1 MRGFIKGAVSA
12 LFGSVSIPAFAYRYG
27 ADVGD
32 ETSLPVLVTI
42 CIVVGMM
49 LLVHE
54 KLPTHDFVQD
64 HPALCWGGYVVGALV
79 LPFALD

>member
-1 MRGFIKGAVSA
+1 MRGFIKGAASA
-12 LFGSVSIPAFAYRYG
+12 LFGSVSIPAFAYRYE

-42 CIVVGMM
+42 YIVVGMI

-54 KLPTHDFVQD
+54 KLPTHDFVQE
-64 HPALCWGGYVVGALV
+64 HPALCWGGYVAGV
-79 LPFALD
+79 LLLSFALN